1 MCFIFNKRNE
11 NSLVK
16 QFRIF
21 RFLSIV
27 ELIQTRMDKRQLNVV
42 FLHFAYCLI
51 YLFCLQVLHSY
62 PMLTYYLMDDKDFKV
77 SILVLLFSIVKLVFL
92 KNFIRSLQFGKI
104 VSIWKQ
110 RLDFVF
116 KCYNLYTRISHLS
129 ISYKIQC
136 HHDKYTI

>member
-21 RFLSIV
+21 GFLSIV

>member
-116 KCYNLYTRISHLS
+116 QCYNFYTKISHLS
-129 ISYKIQC
+129 ISYKIRC